1 MNTSSTESDFQGH
14 SPAPRDFDDPGSA
27 KRTFFGPVIF
37 GILLSALV
45 LEAAARYIKA
55 GLPEYALLSG
65 LISDA
70 AIVTLLSPGVYL
82 ILRIHDT
89 PRVKYMVV
97 LGTLFLVLSHWLQ
110 LTADLGSLREWPIL
124 GDEGGGNRTARWA
137 LLVLGLVLMLASLYF
152 ALLETVL
159 TKADLLRDRNLLLR
173 EIEERRKAEEA
184 LVDQEN
190 IYREAIAQ
198 AGAIPYRINW
208 QNKQYTFYDDRV
220 YRLTG
225 YTPEELTFAKI
236 RSLSV
241 ETHFLG
247 PLSGMSATMVS
258 RLIAAQV
265 LRNLYIEHKIITKSG
280 QVRWVSDSRVE
291 IAGDDGKIVETVGLF
306 QDVTERKCE
315 LEALARNERYFR
327 ALTENALDLI
337 TVLNADGTVRYVSPS
352 VLKVLGYAPEDL
364 IGGGIVRLIHP
375 VDRKRVMTIL
385 AESIEQPESSH
396 RVQCR
401 CLHQDGSW
409 RTLESI
415 GRSMLNDPNI
425 GGAVINSRDVSERVQ
440 LEEQL
445 LQSQKMESIGCLAG
459 GVAHDFNNLLTCIT
473 GYCEMALGRVNKDE
487 KLANQLQLIRE
498 ASYRASDLTRQLLAF
513 ARKQIIEPRN
523 TNLNA
528 LTLNLD
534 KMLRRLIGEDIELVT
549 FPSEDPAIVRIDPGQ
564 FEQVAINLAINA
576 RDAMPQGGKLTIE
589 IKHMAIDRE
598 YAKFHPDMR
607 PGEYVMLAISDTGV
621 GMTEAVRARIF
632 EPFFTT
638 KEAGKGTGLGLA
650 TCYGIV
656 RQAGGYVW
664 VYSEP
669 DKGTTFK
676 IYLPKAEGASQS
688 VKARTVPA
696 RLERGTET
704 ILLVEDE
711 PLVRGIT
718 HEVLTEH
725 GYTIIE
731 AQDGMSALALA
742 EKHHEA
748 IDLLLTDV
756 VLPQVSGRDLA
767 EQVRTKCPQ
776 VRVLFM
782 SGYTEDAIVHHGVL
796 ERGIEFLPKP
806 FTPEGLVRKVQ
817 SVLEVP
823 AGIPEPICETP
834 QPVS

>member
-1 MNTSSTESDFQGH
+1 MSRPQPIPTVDEFCAHGQIRVN
-14 SPAPRDFDDPGSA
+14 PARQ
-27 KRTFFGPVIF
+27 TFGPVLFAVLLAALIIEF
-37 GILLSALV
+37 SARYVKATWPEYDLLSAL
-45 LEAAARYIKA
+45 
-55 GLPEYALLSG
+55 
-65 LISDA
+65 ISNVA
-70 AIVTLLSPGVYL
+70 VMTLLSPGVYL
-82 ILRIHDT
+82 LLRLQGTRLI
-89 PRVKYMVV
+89 KYMI
-97 LGTLFLVLSHWLQ
+97 VLSTAFLLACHWLQ
-110 LTADLGSLREWPIL
+110 ITAEVDAIRNVPVI
-124 GDEGGGNRTARWA
+124 GNDGAGHEFARWA

-159 TKADLLRDRNLLLR
+159 TKSELIEDHARLLQ
-173 EIEERRKAEEA
+173 EVVERRKAEEA
-184 LVDQEN
+184 LVEQEN
-190 IYREAIAQ
+190 IYRSAITQ

-208 QNKQYTFYDDRV
+208 RTEQYTFYDDRV

-225 YTPEELTFAKI
+225 YSRDELTFEKLQ
-236 RSLSV
+236 RMPV
-241 ETHFLG
+241 ETRFLG
-247 PLSGMSATMVS
+247 PLAGMSQDMVD
-258 RLIAAQV
+258 RLIEARA
-265 LRNLYIEHKIITKSG
+265 LRNLHIEYKILTKDG
-280 QVRWVSDSRVE
+280 QERWISDSSVE
-291 IAGDDGKIVETVGLF
+291 IADETGMIVETVGLF
-306 QDVTERKCE
+306 QDVTERKRE
-315 LEALARNERYFR
+315 EEALARNERYFR
-327 ALTENALDLI
+327 ALIENALDLI
-337 TVLNADGTVRYVSPS
+337 TVLNADGTIRYVSPS
-352 VLKVLGYAPEDL
+352 VNTVLGYSPEEL
-364 IGGGIVRLIHP
+364 IGSDVIQLIHP
-375 VDRKRVMTIL
+375 DDRDRVAQTL
-385 AESIEQPESSH
+385 TKGIEQPESTH
-396 RVQCR
+396 RVLCR
-401 CLHQDGSW
+401 SIHKDGSW
-409 RTLESI
+409 RTLECM
-415 GRSMLNDPNI
+415 GRSLLDDPNI
-425 GGAVINSRDVSERVQ
+425 CGAVINSRDVSERIQ

-564 FEQVAINLAINA
+564 FEQVVINLAINA
-576 RDAMPQGGKLTIE
+576 RDAMPQGGKVTIE

-676 IYLPKAEGASQS
+676 IYLPKAEGASQP
-688 VKARTVPA
+688 VKARTVTA

-718 HEVLTEH
+718 NEVLTEH

-742 EKHHEA
+742 EKHNGT

-756 VLPQVSGRDLA
+756 VLPQVSGRELS
-767 EQVRTKCPQ
+767 EQIRAKCPDI
-776 VRVLFM
+776 RVLFM

-796 ERGIEFLPKP
+796 ERGIKFLPKP
-806 FTPEGLVRKVQ
+806 FTPERLVRKVQ
-817 SVLEVP
+817 SVLEAP
-823 AGIPEPICETP
+823 ANEVDHHSP